1 MMPESVEC
9 YSGVEYP
16 ERPTAVA
23 YQGRRLEIAQVIQA
37 WRIPEGKRFR
47 VQTEDM
53 QVFELV
59 YEEYEGDWLIT
70 LIR

>member
-1 MMPESVEC
+1 MMVDRVEC

-16 ERPTAVA
+16 ERPTAIS
-23 YQGRRLEIAQVIQA
+23 YQGQRLEIAQVIQA

-47 VQTEDM
+47 VQTTDM

-59 YEEYEGDWLIT
+59 YKESENDWLIT

>member
-53 QVFELV
+53 QVFELL
-59 YEEYEGDWLIT
+59 YGESEGDWLIT

>member
-1 MMPESVEC
+1 MSESVEC

-16 ERPTAVA
+16 ERPTAIT
-23 YQGRRLEIAQVIQA
+23 YQGQRLEIAQVIQV

-47 VQTEDM
+47 VQTADM

-59 YEEYEGDWLIT
+59 YKESEDEWLVT